1 MGLNDY
7 THVHVYKMYA
17 NYVAQ
22 VRSLGNEIPS
32 YAVSVVWESQ
42 EPLLSNK

>member
-1 MGLNDY
+1 
-7 THVHVYKMYA
+7 MYV

-32 YAVSVVWESQ
+32 YTVSVVWERQ
-42 EPLLSNK
+42 EPLLLNK